1 MRSLSSSTETP
12 LSSYISLMK
21 REDLARDISPSQDHS
36 LETLSSMAL
45 TTPTKGPMALVL
57 RAVMCKK
64 EKNIIHCLL
73 ENVELNDVCSNIR
86 YISFLNT

>member
-1 MRSLSSSTETP
+1 MIMLGITVQ
-12 LSSYISLMK
+12 I
-21 REDLARDISPSQDHS
+21 
-36 LETLSSMAL
+36 LELKMSSMAL